1 MVRSLNGCMN
11 VAGAPEQLSIDCSS
25 NCSIAQIGVMS
36 NCPPFRGALLTIT
49 RLHHSLLN
57 TPAINLY
64 GTEQRAQAC

>member
-49 RLHHSLLN
+49 RLHHSLLVTDAGN
-57 TPAINLY
+57 LGEIKQGRPA
-64 GTEQRAQAC
+64 C